1 MDFPPT
7 ASGYAALKIESS
19 FLVPAPRDRV
29 WRFIQSAEEVGACV
43 PGCESVDVVGDG
55 KFKAQVRV
63 KVGPIKALFNIDIE
77 RTDEEPMESASYSTR
92 GEEGGRASRLSAR
105 SRLTLRAVENSE
117 TEVAY
122 VSEISIAGRLGRF
135 GAGVMK
141 KKANDLG
148 GQFARAVRERIAETP
163 A

>member
-1 MDFPPT
+1 MGFPPT
-7 ASGYAALKIESS
+7 VSGPGALKIENS

-43 PGCESVDVVGDG
+43 PGCEHVDVVGEG
-55 KFKAQVRV
+55 KFKARVRV

-77 RTDEEPMESASYSTR
+77 RTEEEPMESASYSTR

-105 SRLTLRAVENSE
+105 SRLTLRAAGEKE

-122 VSEISIAGRLGRF
+122 ASEISIAGRLGRF

-141 KKANDLG
+141 KKADDLG
-148 GQFARAVRERIAETP
+148 GQFAEALRQRIADTP

>member
-1 MDFPPT
+1 M
-7 ASGYAALKIESS
+7 KIENS

-43 PGCESVDVVGDG
+43 PGCEHVDVVGEG
-55 KFKAQVRV
+55 KFKARVRV

-77 RTDEEPMESASYSTR
+77 RTEEEPMESASYSTR

-105 SRLTLRAVENSE
+105 SRLTLRAAGEKE

-122 VSEISIAGRLGRF
+122 ASEISIAGRLGRF

-141 KKANDLG
+141 KKADDLG
-148 GQFARAVRERIAETP
+148 GQFAEALRQRIADTP

>member
-7 ASGYAALKIESS
+7 ASGCAALKIEIS

-77 RTDEEPMESASYSTR
+77 RTDEEPMVSASYSTR

-122 VSEISIAGRLGRF
+122 ASEISIAGRLGRF

-141 KKANDLG
+141 KKADDLG